1 MAEMLTLALDEP
13 VRLDRDR
20 LSGLYLDLGS
30 AAAEDVICRA
40 VEELA
45 VRLAQCEAHWRGADW
60 QALRKCAR
68 SLVAISDQLGMAL
81 LARVAGDLAAAAATD
96 DGPAAGA
103 VLFRLVRVG
112 ERSLTAVWDLQD
124 LSV

>member
-1 MAEMLTLALDEP
+1 MADILTLAPDEP

-20 LSGLYLDLGS
+20 LSGLYLDLGRT
-30 AAAEDVICRA
+30 AAEDVICRA

-45 VRLAQCEAHWRGADW
+45 ARLGQCESHWRGADW
-60 QALRKCAR
+60 PALGKCAR

-81 LARVAGDLAAAAATD
+81 LARVAGDLATAATAE
-96 DGPAAGA
+96 DGPAADA

-112 ERSLTAVWDLQD
+112 DRSLTAVWDLRD